1 MKMRAAPVC
10 LIQAHPPERNAPGA
24 RSWSDKTAAGAT
36 EESGQEAHWRRH
48 YSKAPQGQDDLLRL
62 KGAVAQALI
71 GTTLSIAAA
80 GELLQ

>member
-36 EESGQEAHWRRH
+36 QEG
-48 YSKAPQGQDDLLRL
+48 YQEIPDCPMTVL
-62 KGAVAQALI
+62 
-71 GTTLSIAAA
+71 
-80 GELLQ
+80 LLQEV